1 LAQRFRGLDLAL
13 LQFIFDILA
22 LKFYIAYTILYFELR
37 YAKVPKIRISKTA
50 LPAQAVSELALLGE
64 RISIARRRRRLTQR
78 QVARQTGLS
87 RLSIINV
94 EKGLPSVNIRKVM
107 AISLAFDLESD
118 WGKLF
123 AAYEPTQ
130 EFQPST
136 LEARVPSLALQVGI
150 GIRKARK
157 QRNLTL
163 ADLAQALYV
172 SPITIRRLE
181 KEGESSLGLLAG
193 ILCCLDKHGGL
204 GHLFDFKEDL
214 AGQSLDY
221 FRHQDRRKVR
231 N

>member
-1 LAQRFRGLDLAL
+1 
-13 LQFIFDILA
+13 
-22 LKFYIAYTILYFELR
+22 
-37 YAKVPKIRISKTA
+37 VPKIRINKTA
-50 LPAQAVSELALLGE
+50 LPVQAVSELVLLGE

-87 RLSIINV
+87 RLSVINV

-107 AISLAFDLESD
+107 AISLAFNLEAD
-118 WGKLF
+118 WEKLV
-123 AAYEPTQ
+123 AADGSAQ
-130 EFQPST
+130 EFQPSA
-136 LEARVPSLALQVGI
+136 LGARVPTLALHVGM

-157 QRNLTL
+157 QRSLTL

-172 SPITIRRLE
+172 SPDTIRRLE

-193 ILCCLDKHGGL
+193 ILCCLGNPGGL

-214 AGQSLDY
+214 AGQSLDF
-221 FRHQDRRKVR
+221 FRHQDRRKIR